1 MFTVLLR
8 LKNIQKDSF
17 DKYFEFLRTK
27 EKEVK
32 KNNLRYNVIDLVYK
46 KNIGELLEKN
56 KLERIY

>member
-1 MFTVLLR
+1 VFTVLLR

-17 DKYFEFLRTK
+17 DKYFEFLRK

-46 KNIGELLEKN
+46 KI
-56 KLERIY
+56 

>member
-1 MFTVLLR
+1 VFTVLLR

-46 KNIGELLEKN
+46 KI
-56 KLERIY
+56 

>member
-8 LKNIQKDSF
+8 LKNLQKDSF

-32 KNNLRYNVIDLVYK
+32 KNNLRYEVIDLVCK

-56 KLERIY
+56 KLE